1 MLVYISLL
9 LFRICKQEEER
20 RRRGLS
26 SALPLPK
33 LYHFDLNHEMKAV
46 LLSSHSHQA
55 HTRKCSHPL
64 PSSHRHRWLC
74 PHHLC
79 CWFQHRSATQWP
91 TSRWAKSQTAR
102 LNIEVPSTCCAAL
115 CAYNH
120 VWEVAAV
127 FGSTEVSSRNVVL
140 IWFVHEEMN
149 SPI

>member
-33 LYHFDLNHEMKAV
+33 LYHFDLNHEMKAD

-55 HTRKCSHPL
+55 HTRKCPHLL
-64 PSSHRHRWLC
+64 PTSSNRHRWLC

-91 TSRWAKSQTAR
+91 TSRWAKSQMAR
-102 LNIEVPSTCCAAL
+102 LNIEVLEYLCSAL
-115 CAYNH
+115 CLQSC
-120 VWEVAAV
+120 V
-127 FGSTEVSSRNVVL
+127 RNGRSFWKHGGKQHTAPHKYRVV
-140 IWFVHEEMN
+140 
-149 SPI
+149 